1 MVSDLEMR
9 LAILI
14 TSTQFGGLFW
24 HKCVMAQILL
34 MLAATNNYKEVVS
47 SFVLL
52 SHNFKEKLEQKKP
65 AAKQWKTQLT
75 DSG

>member
-1 MVSDLEMR
+1 MR

-34 MLAATNNYKEVVS
+34 MLVATNNYKGVVS

-52 SHNFKEKLEQKKP
+52 SHNFKEKLEQKKK
-65 AAKQWKTQLT
+65 KQQQNNEKL
-75 DSG
+75 S